1 MKRSSSIY
9 ISVFGGAIFFLTLGA
24 VIGSVSVSPAMRNSL
39 FRGRKVETA
48 SGNGASSCISVP
60 SFVDQK
66 SAQFALFFEVWEAL
80 ENRFYKQ
87 PISDE
92 KLFYGSIKGLT
103 AAVDDPYT
111 VFFDPTEASEFNREL
126 EGKFEGIGAEIAIK
140 HDRLTVVSP
149 LAASPAERAGLE
161 PGDVILAI
169 DGEDTSSLSLDEA
182 VAKIRGPKGTLVL
195 LTIISEDEA
204 GTKEVGVKREEI
216 IVKTVQWEMVRDT
229 IAYVR
234 IFSFNEDTMR
244 DFKQAV
250 SAILKKKPSGVI
262 LDLRSNPG
270 GYLDSA
276 VEMASYWIPEGVI
289 VEERFSD
296 GTKDAYNAVASPR
309 LQDIKTAVLVNE
321 GSASASEIVAGAL
334 QDYGKA
340 VIVGEQTFG
349 KGSVQ
354 DYSPL
359 KDGSAL
365 KLTIAAW
372 FTPKGISINDKGITP
387 DVLVSMDAKDIN
399 NDEDPQLKRAIELLQ

>member
-1 MKRSSSIY
+1 MKRFSSIY
-9 ISVFGGAIFFLTLGA
+9 ILVFCGAVFFFVFGALVGALFPKAASVLPSKNLGA
-24 VIGSVSVSPAMRNSL
+24 GAVSCV
-39 FRGRKVETA
+39 T
-48 SGNGASSCISVP
+48 IP
-60 SFVDQK
+60 SFAGVD
-66 SAQFALFFEVWEAL
+66 SSQFALFFEVWESL

-87 PISDE
+87 PVSDE
-92 KLFYGSIKGLT
+92 DLFYGAIKGM
-103 AAVDDPYT
+103 AASVRDPYT
-111 VFFDPTEASEFNREL
+111 IFLDPKEAAEFNKEL

-140 HDRLTVVSP
+140 HDRLTIVSP
-149 LAASPAERAGLE
+149 LADSPAERAGLK
-161 PGDVILAI
+161 PGNIILAI
-169 DGEDTSSLSLDEA
+169 DSLNTAFMSLDEA
-182 VAKIRGPKGTLVL
+182 VTRIRGPKGTMVL
-195 LTIISEDEA
+195 LTILSDDSD
-204 GTKEVGVKREEI
+204 GTKEVSVKREEI
-216 IVKTVQWEMVRDT
+216 TVKTVQVEMVSEDN
-229 IAYVR
+229 IAHIRV
-234 IFSFNEDTMR
+234 FSFNEDTMR

-250 SAILKKKPSGVI
+250 SSILKRKTSGII

-296 GTKDAYNAVASPR
+296 GAKDAYNAVPPSR
-309 LQDIKTAVLVNE
+309 LQDIKTVVLVNE

-334 QDYGKA
+334 KDYGKA

-365 KLTIAAW
+365 KFTIAQW

-387 DVLVSMDAKDIN
+387 DVVVPMDAKDVN
-399 NDEDPQLKRAIELLQ
+399 NNEDPQLTRAIELLQ